1 MLVQMEAATM
11 FSLYGVK
18 PGFQAL
24 LRPLVGRLAAVG
36 VTANEVTVFAGV
48 TSVALGAGI
57 AWQHGG
63 WILLPPFLLFRMA
76 LNAVDGMLA
85 REHGQQSRLGAMLNE
100 LSDVVSDAALTI
112 PLATMPEWN
121 PVAVAGAVFLALLTE
136 FVGVAAV
143 VIGSPRRYE
152 GPFGKSDRALALAV
166 IAAWLA
172 FGLPVKPEAAVA
184 VLGLWMVLCCV
195 TVVQRVRGALG

>member
-1 MLVQMEAATM
+1 MEAASM

-24 LRPLVGRLAAVG
+24 LRPVVGRLAATG
-36 VTANEVTVFAGV
+36 VTANQVTLFAGV
-48 TSVALGAGI
+48 TSATLGAGI
-57 AWQHGG
+57 AWQHRG
-63 WILLPPFLLFRMA
+63 WILLPPFLLVRMA
-76 LNAVDGMLA
+76 LNAIDGMLA

-112 PLATMPEWN
+112 PLATMPDWN
-121 PVAVAGAVFLALLTE
+121 PVAVAGAVFFAVLTE
-136 FVGVAAV
+136 FAGA
-143 VIGSPRRYE
+143 IGSPRRYD

-172 FGLPVKPEAAVA
+172 FGWPVKPEATAA

>member
-1 MLVQMEAATM
+1 M

-24 LRPLVGRLAAVG
+24 LRPLVGRLAAAG
-36 VTANEVTVFAGV
+36 VTANQVTLFAGGA
-48 TSVALGAGI
+48 SVALGAGI
-57 AWQHGG
+57 AWQHRG
-63 WILLPPFLLFRMA
+63 WILLPPFLLVRMA

-85 REHGQQSRLGAMLNE
+85 REHGQQSRLGAVLNE

-112 PLATMPEWN
+112 PLTTMPEWN
-121 PVAVAGAVFLALLTE
+121 SVAVAVAVFFALLTE
-136 FVGVAAV
+136 FAGVTAV
-143 VIGSPRRYE
+143 VIGSPRRYD
-152 GPFGKSDRALALAV
+152 GPFGKSDRALALGA

-172 FGLPVKPEAAVA
+172 FGWPVRAEATAT
-184 VLGLWMVLCCV
+184 VLGLWMVLCCI